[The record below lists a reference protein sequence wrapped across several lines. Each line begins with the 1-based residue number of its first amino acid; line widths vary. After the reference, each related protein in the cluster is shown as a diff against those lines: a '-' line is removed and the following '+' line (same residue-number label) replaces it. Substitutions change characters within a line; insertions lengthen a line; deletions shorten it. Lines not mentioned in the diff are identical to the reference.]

1 MTKIKAEKLA
11 YILGEEM
18 ARHAMQLVLDNW
30 VAPYVDISSFE
41 YYSLSVADRAN
52 SDDKVL
58 KDAIAAGQKIKA
70 IFKEPT
76 ITPTAEQMAQFGFA
90 GKKLG
95 SPNGKMRAAWN
106 GFAISRDPIFV
117 PGLEDQFGYKGTVIF
132 DRHAIGGEY
141 QALYANNVSKGTI
154 KTVHVDASG
163 KETLLNDQPVDDGD
177 NAVVTYINDY
187 NNLPLLAANF
197 FQRCIDNGCKP
208 FVVTKKTVFKW
219 QEPFYD
225 IIAKVFEKDW
235 RGKIE
240 AAKLVEKGAK
250 LPHLLSDDAAMRSIR
265 WKEGKFG
272 MVAHNYDGDWLT
284 DEQAQVFGSPGLISS
299 VMTGVSSDGQPI
311 KMFEAAH
318 GTMADL
324 WAKHNAGEETS
335 VNPIGMVHGLAG
347 AMMHAAKLAGR
358 EAEMKEFA
366 EGAMMASLYETYKEG
381 KGSRDFCGANGL
393 STNDLI
399 KHVAA
404 KIKTKL

>member
-1 MTKIKAEKLA
+1 MKKIKADKLV

-18 ARHAMQLVLDNW
+18 ARHSMQLVLDNW
-30 VAPYVDISSFE
+30 VAPYVDISGFE

-58 KDAIAAGQKIKA
+58 KDAITAGQKIKA

-76 ITPTAEQMAQFGFA
+76 ITPTAEQMTEFGFA

-95 SPNGKMRAAWN
+95 SPNGKMRQAWN

-117 PGLEDQFGYKGTVIF
+117 PGLEDKFGYKGTVIF
-132 DRHAIGGEY
+132 DRHAVGGEY
-141 QALYANNVSKGTI
+141 QALYANNAAKGKI
-154 KTVHVDASG
+154 KTIHIDASG
-163 KETLLNDQPVDDGD
+163 KETVLNEQPVDGGD
-177 NAVVTYINDY
+177 NAVVTYVNDY
-187 NNLPLLAANF
+187 NNLPQLAAHF

-235 RGKIE
+235 RGKLE
-240 AAKLVEKGAK
+240 NAKLVDKGAK

-284 DEQAQVFGSPGLISS
+284 DEQAQMFGSPGLIAS
-299 VMTGVSSDGQPI
+299 VMTGVADDGKAI

-324 WAKHNAGEETS
+324 WAKHKAGEETS
-335 VNPIGMVHGLAG
+335 VNPIGMVHGFAG
-347 AMMHAAKLAGR
+347 AMVHAAKLNGR
-358 EAEMKEFA
+358 EAEMKKFTD
-366 EGAMMASLYETYKEG
+366 AMMNSLYETYAEG
-381 KGSRDFCGANGL
+381 KGSRDFCGADGL
-393 STNDLI
+393 STDGLI
-399 KHVAA
+399 KYVAE
-404 KIKTKL
+404 KIKKKL